1 MKKTIKIQGT
11 HCNACK
17 FLIEDIASE
26 IQGIKSCN
34 VDFKTG
40 NTEVEYDEQIDWNK
54 FKKEIE
60 SAGSYEVQL

>member
-1 MKKTIKIQGT
+1 MKKTFTIKGT

-26 IQGIKSCN
+26 IKGLQSCT

-40 NTEVEYDEQIDWNK
+40 RTEIEYDEHFDWDQ
-54 FKKEIE
+54 FKKDVE
-60 SAGSYEVQL
+60 SAGSYQVQA

>member
-1 MKKTIKIQGT
+1 MKKTFTIKGT

-26 IQGIKSCN
+26 VTGLQSCV

-40 NTEVEYDEQIDWNK
+40 HTEIEYDEQFDWNQ
-54 FKKEIE
+54 FKNEVE
-60 SAGSYEVQL
+60 TAGTYKVQA